1 MDSMD
6 SISYLT
12 HILTPQ
18 TTQSP
23 PSTQSEGIS
32 SRPPIHSTLQSMRLA
47 PIAILLL
54 LCPLL
59 HADDDWGALQFIIGS
74 WTGEGGGGPGQ
85 GTGSFS
91 FQPDVQGKVL
101 VRRNHSE
108 YPAAKDRPAVVHDD
122 LMIVYRESDESAEG
136 ALRAIFFDNEQHV
149 IRYAVTMFGD
159 KVVFTSEANRGAP
172 RYRFTYTRVSADA
185 LRIKFEIAPPGKD
198 FATYIEAG
206 ARRAR

>member
-1 MDSMD
+1 MTDVLKNLSFLTPTSVINSME
-6 SISYLT
+6 STCYLT

-23 PSTQSEGIS
+23 PGTPAAGIS
-32 SRPPIHSTLQSMRLA
+32 SRAPFHSTLQSMRLA
-47 PIAILLL
+47 LIAILL

-59 HADDDWGALQFIIGS
+59 HADDDWGALQFLIGS

-136 ALRAIFFDNEQHV
+136 ALRAIFFDNERSEEH
-149 IRYAVTMFGD
+149 
-159 KVVFTSEANRGAP
+159 TSELQSP
-172 RYRFTYTRVSADA
+172 
-185 LRIKFEIAPPGKD
+185 
-198 FATYIEAG
+198 
-206 ARRAR
+206 

>member
-1 MDSMD
+1 
-6 SISYLT
+6 
-12 HILTPQ
+12 
-18 TTQSP
+18 
-23 PSTQSEGIS
+23 
-32 SRPPIHSTLQSMRLA
+32 MRLA

-59 HADDDWGALQFIIGS
+59 HADNDWGALQFLIGN

-149 IRYAVTMFGD
+149 IRYIVTMFGD
-159 KVVFTSEANRGAP
+159 KVVFTSEPSRGAP
-172 RYRFTYTRVSADA
+172 RYRFTYTRVPADA

-198 FATYIEAG
+198 FATYIEA
-206 ARRAR
+206 AAHRAR